1 MTFVFGVL
9 AASLL
14 GSVHCAAMCGAFTCL
29 YRRPLIAGEGAWRAH
44 AAYNGGRLVSYLT
57 LGALAGMLGSR
68 VNELARISG
77 VAKPAAALAGVLMI
91 LWAAST
97 IGASLGVRVPLTLA
111 PEWAR
116 RLLGQ
121 GLIAAR
127 DLGAVTR
134 AGLIGMLTTL
144 LPCGWLYTFVVVA
157 GSTGSAIG
165 GAAVMLAFWAGTVP
179 TMSLVAAGADRLLG
193 PFQKRLPLV
202 SAVVVLALGF
212 LSLAGKL
219 HAPTMNSHSHTAPV
233 HVSR

>member
-1 MTFVFGVL
+1 VTLVVGVL
-9 AASLL
+9 VASLL

-29 YRRPLIAGEGAWRAH
+29 YRRPVTEGAWRAH

-68 VNELARISG
+68 VNELSPVAGIAR
-77 VAKPAAALAGVLMI
+77 PAAVLAGLLMM

-97 IGASLGVRVPLTLA
+97 IGASLGARVPVTLA

-121 GLIAAR
+121 GLLAAR
-127 DLGAVTR
+127 DLGATTR

-157 GSTGSAIG
+157 GGTGSALG
-165 GAAVMLAFWAGTVP
+165 GASVMLVFWAGTVP

-219 HAPTMNSHSHTAPV
+219 HSPAMSSHAHMAPV

>member
-1 MTFVFGVL
+1 MTLVVGVL
-9 AASLL
+9 VASLL

-29 YRRPLIAGEGAWRAH
+29 YRRPLTEGAWRAH
-44 AAYNGGRLVSYLT
+44 AAYNGGRLASYLT
-57 LGALAGMLGSR
+57 LGALAGTLGSR
-68 VNELARISG
+68 VNEFAGIPGIAR
-77 VAKPAAALAGVLMI
+77 PAAALAGLLMI

-97 IGASLGVRVPLTLA
+97 IGVSVGMRVPVTLA

-127 DLGAVTR
+127 DLGATTR
-134 AGLIGMLTTL
+134 AGMIGVLTTL

-157 GSTGSAIG
+157 GSTGSAVG
-165 GAAVMLAFWAGTVP
+165 GGAVMLAFWAGTVP
-179 TMSLVAAGADRLLG
+179 TMSLVAAGADRVLG
-193 PFQKRLPLV
+193 PFHKRLPLV

-219 HAPTMNSHSHTAPV
+219 QAPSVSGHSHMAPV

>member
-1 MTFVFGVL
+1 VTLVVGVL
-9 AASLL
+9 VASLL

-29 YRRPLIAGEGAWRAH
+29 YRRPVTEGAWRAH

-68 VNELARISG
+68 VNELSPVAGIAR
-77 VAKPAAALAGVLMI
+77 PAAVLAGLLMM

-97 IGASLGVRVPLTLA
+97 IGASLGARVPVTLA

-121 GLIAAR
+121 GLLAAR
-127 DLGAVTR
+127 DLGATTR

-157 GSTGSAIG
+157 GGTGSALG
-165 GAAVMLAFWAGTVP
+165 GASVMLVFWAGTVP

-219 HAPTMNSHSHTAPV
+219 HSPAMSSHAYMAPV

>member
-1 MTFVFGVL
+1 MTLVVGVL
-9 AASLL
+9 VASLL

-29 YRRPLIAGEGAWRAH
+29 YRRPVTEGAWRAH

-68 VNELARISG
+68 VNELSPVAGIAR
-77 VAKPAAALAGVLMI
+77 PAAVLAGLLMM

-97 IGASLGVRVPLTLA
+97 IGASLGARVPVTLA

-121 GLIAAR
+121 GLLAAR
-127 DLGAVTR
+127 DLGATTR

-157 GSTGSAIG
+157 GGTGSALG
-165 GAAVMLAFWAGTVP
+165 GASVMLVFWAGTVP

-219 HAPTMNSHSHTAPV
+219 HSPAMSNHAHMAPV

>member
-1 MTFVFGVL
+1 VTLVVGVL
-9 AASLL
+9 VASLL

-29 YRRPLIAGEGAWRAH
+29 YRRPVTEGAWRAH

-68 VNELARISG
+68 VNELSPVAGIAR
-77 VAKPAAALAGVLMI
+77 PAAVLAGLLMM

-97 IGASLGVRVPLTLA
+97 IGGSLGARVPVTLA

-121 GLIAAR
+121 GLLAAR
-127 DLGAVTR
+127 DLGATTR

-157 GSTGSAIG
+157 GGTGSSLG
-165 GAAVMLAFWAGTVP
+165 GASVMLVFWAGTVP

-219 HAPTMNSHSHTAPV
+219 HSPAMSSHAYMAPV